1 MENNFTLYLPDN
13 LEYLRDEIT
22 THINTKLKE
31 ITTFFELDEYE
42 KIRIFIYNDEEEYKK
57 ICTSKYPLSNIAG
70 SFGHDNVRIF
80 VNIDKVPMARFLGC
94 ICHECTHLLYQ
105 NYVQE
110 KGIQNR
116 VIWFDE
122 GLAINLSGEHDYEND
137 NNHFKEYLDKKIFA
151 DGKVIP
157 DMEFL
162 NIHGYKYGQ
171 FVDGEN
177 KTYNGYVW
185 SYLIVRYLMETL
197 SKEEFSDL
205 MRHKSKIKELEK
217 TIAADTYSYYKNRV
231 KMK

>member
-1 MENNFTLYLPDN
+1 MNDNFVLYLPDN
-13 LEYLRDEIT
+13 LEYLRDEIS
-22 THINTKLKE
+22 THVSMKLEE
-31 ITTFFELDEYE
+31 IISFLGIKNCD
-42 KIRIFIYNDEEEYKK
+42 KIRIIIYDDGEEFKK
-57 ICTSKYPLSNIAG
+57 ICKSIYPLSNIAG

-80 VNIDKVPMARFLGC
+80 VDIEKVPKPRFLGC

-122 GLAINLSGEHDYEND
+122 GLATNLSGEHDYELD
-137 NNHFKEYLDKKIFA
+137 DDHFKNYLDTKIFS

-157 DMEFL
+157 DMAFL
-162 NIHGYKYGQ
+162 NVHGINYGQ
-171 FVDGEN
+171 FVDSEN

-185 SYLIVRYLMETL
+185 SYLIVRYLIETL
-197 SKEEFSDL
+197 SKEEFNDL
-205 MRHKSKIKELEK
+205 MRHKEKIKSLEK
-217 TIAADTYSYYKNRV
+217 TVAKDAYSYYKNKV